1 VPQIIMNAVSPIIN
15 EIKYMIDLFENS
27 NNEKVEKIILSGGG
41 SMLINLANYLEKALN
56 IQVIIGNPW
65 FRVSYP
71 KELQPVLSEVGP
83 QLAIAI
89 GLAMRSIE

>member
-1 VPQIIMNAVSPIIN
+1 M
-15 EIKYMIDLFENS
+15 
-27 NNEKVEKIILSGGG
+27 G
-41 SMLINLANYLEKALN
+41 SMSNYLENALN

-83 QLAIAI
+83 RLAIAI
-89 GLAMRSIE
+89 GLAMRSLE